1 MSAKRFRLHPKL
13 KIDDAREGGVG
24 VVVDTESGLISSCN
38 ESAVALL
45 ERLKDGATLN
55 ELSRELVTKF
65 LITDDQARRDAE
77 DFFQCLSTMG
87 LIDEVA

>member
-13 KIDDAREGGVG
+13 KIEDARERGVG

-45 ERLKDGATLN
+45 ERLKEGATLN
-55 ELSRELVTKF
+55 ELSRELVMKF

-77 DFFQCLSTMG
+77 DFFQRLSAMG